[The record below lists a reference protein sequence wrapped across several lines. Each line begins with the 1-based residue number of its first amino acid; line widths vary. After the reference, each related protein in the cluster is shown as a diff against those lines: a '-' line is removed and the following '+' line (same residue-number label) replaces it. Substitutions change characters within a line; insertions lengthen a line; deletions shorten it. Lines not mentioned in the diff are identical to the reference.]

1 MITMRKLILRIYN
14 NHIDPRGDPLQA
26 YGYWIVVFGMIIGI
40 VGIGVFLFGSTYSRG
55 QAAYW
60 LFREIGIVLAAASL
74 PISLFGFTLRL
85 PLQPAASVLGSAGG
99 LICVSAIVWFTVLYP
114 FDWTFAGPTGTIVL
128 YLLGLVVLSLS
139 YTIVPMVVHPTTTT
153 EPQRSTQP
161 YYELEETAE
170 GWTWRLY
177 DQTGSILA
185 ESVERFPTR
194 TAARET
200 VYLLST
206 VSPTAGTAVITYNE
220 A

>member
-1 MITMRKLILRIYN
+1 MLTMKKLIVRIYN
-14 NHIDPRGDPLQA
+14 NRIDPTGDPLEA
-26 YGYWIVVFGMIIGI
+26 YGYWIVVFGMFIGI
-40 VGIGVFLFGSTYSRG
+40 AGIGVFLFGSTYPRG
-55 QAAYW
+55 QATYW

-85 PLQPAASVLGSAGG
+85 PLQPAASVVGSAGG
-99 LICVSAIVWFTVLYP
+99 LICASAIVWFTLLYP
-114 FDWTFAGPTGTIVL
+114 FDWTFSGPTGTIVL

-139 YTIVPMVVHPTTTT
+139 YTIVPIAAHPATTA

-161 YYELEETAE
+161 YYELKETAE

-185 ESVERFPTR
+185 ESVEQFPTR
-194 TAARET
+194 AAARET

-206 VSPTAGTAVITYNE
+206 VSPTAGTAVITYLE